1 MMKMPTFAP
10 VHDSRMLPSPS
21 QPRKRHIL
29 LNVILLLTGLH
40 SSPTLA
46 ENGKLLVGI
55 SPAVP
60 APFMHQEPVQET
72 PGFRKK
78 HKPEETPNRPKLPG
92 RVQVWSDAVAHLGEK
107 AGLDMEADLPQSQLV
122 FERKLA
128 NGQYDFAYIS
138 PMQFI
143 SAREFP
149 GYTAIAKRKAEPLR
163 SVIVVKKFSPFKTF
177 AELRDLKIGFSHPL
191 DYTGSIIPRDSLQR
205 ANFSVQGSFLPNQQ
219 QVLNA
224 VLTGKIDA
232 GAVGSEAWD
241 ATGPEFS
248 QSLRVIWDS
257 PGYTPFAFVAHPR
270 LPFYSTTKM
279 QRALVGMIKHEDG
292 QALLEFMHVR
302 NGFESATNSD
312 WHDAQNIDLDKLN
325 QLTPRTNEQP

>member
-10 VHDSRMLPSPS
+10 VHDFTMLTLPD
-21 QPRKRHIL
+21 QHRKPKIL
-29 LNVILLLTGLH
+29 PTLILLLAGVLTEAAQ
-40 SSPTLA
+40 A
-46 ENGKLLVGI
+46 ENDTLLVGI

-60 APFMHQEPVQET
+60 APYVRQEPIPET

-78 HKPEETPNRPKLPG
+78 HKTEDAANTPRLPG
-92 RVQVWSDAVAHLGEK
+92 RVQVWSDAVDHLSK
-107 AGLDMEADLPQSQLV
+107 KSGLAMDADLPQSQLV

-177 AELRDLKIGFSHPL
+177 AELRDLRIGFSHPL

-205 ANFSVQGSFLPNQQ
+205 ANFSVQGSFLPDQQ

-224 VLTGKIDA
+224 VLTSKIDA
-232 GAVGSEAWD
+232 GAVGSETWD

-248 QSLRVIWDS
+248 QNLRIIWDS

-270 LPFYSTTKM
+270 LPFYSNTKL

-292 QALLEFMHVR
+292 QALLEFMHVH

-325 QLTPRTNEQP
+325 QLIPRTYEQP

>member
-10 VHDSRMLPSPS
+10 VHDFTILSPSS
-21 QPRKRHIL
+21 QPRKRYVL
-29 LNVILLLTGLH
+29 LSAIFLLISAH
-40 SSPTLA
+40 SVPALA
-46 ENGKLLVGI
+46 ETGKLVVGI

-60 APFMHQEPVQET
+60 APYLHQEAEPET

-78 HKPEETPNRPKLPG
+78 HKPEASPSKPRLPG
-92 RVQVWSDAVAHLGEK
+92 RVQVWSDAVTHLGEK
-107 AGLDMEADLPQSQLV
+107 SGLAMDADLPQSQLV

-128 NGQYDFAYIS
+128 NGLYDFAYIS

-163 SVIVVKKFSPFKTF
+163 SAIVVKKFSPFKTF
-177 AELRDLKIGFSHPL
+177 AELRDLRVGFSHPL

-205 ANFSVQGSFLPNQQ
+205 ANFSVQGSFLPDQQ

-232 GAVGSEAWD
+232 GAIGSETWD
-241 ATGPEFS
+241 ATGPEYS
-248 QSLRVIWDS
+248 QNLRIIWDS

-325 QLTPRTNEQP
+325 QPAPRTVEQP